1 MEKKFAAIRNDLL
14 NTSLLV
20 FAFSTFALAA
30 SSLYRIQSIG
40 WQPLFL
46 LHVLTIPLT
55 WGLYFFRNRLSFTTR
70 LTLYLG
76 GWGINALAAAL
87 QWGPWG
93 NWPITLTILP
103 ILTVLFYNRRWGFII
118 AVVVCLSILPIAFL
132 FIRSNMQINF
142 DPQAYLRH
150 PSAWLFLIL
159 NYLMVTLSLI
169 YPIGEMQKTLLAN
182 METLQQNSLALE
194 AGQNELFQ
202 TLEFLPVAIGCA
214 DTQGNILY
222 TNRAFHETFGYTIAE
237 IPTLDMWFQKAY
249 PTPTYRQST
258 LETWNA
264 DLATI
269 RDGGTASAR
278 LYRITTQAGQDLE
291 VEVDA
296 QIVGDRIIAAFNN
309 VTARRQVEQLVAQ
322 ERRLLRTVIDNLPDA
337 VYAKDTQRRK
347 ILANLADLTNIG
359 KPESEVLGKTD
370 DDVFPSES
378 AQRFRADDQIVLET
392 GQAIHNREELLINQQ
407 GEKRWLLT
415 TKLPLRDETGQ
426 ITGLVGIGRDVT
438 DQRQAETALRESAER
453 FRSIVENTD
462 AGYFF
467 IDKDGTL
474 RDINSAWLR
483 LYHFTWPEEVLGRHY
498 LKVQQVA
505 DIARAQ
511 EIFEGI
517 LRGDPHYQSGEFSRQ
532 CKDGAIGYHTFSA
545 RPVSRGDEVVGIEGF
560 LIDTT
565 EQKQTEAALRLSEQ
579 RFRALFEAMTE
590 GVAIHEILYDEA
602 GTPVDYRVID
612 INPAYTTHTGVTR
625 EDVIGIKASEL
636 YRISPPPYFDIYE
649 KAAMTGVPA
658 QFETYFAPLHRHFGI
673 SVFSPNKGQ
682 FATVFE
688 DITMRKHADVERERL
703 LTQIQE
709 SAQQL
714 RQIMDTV
721 PEGVLLLGVSGRI
734 VLTNP
739 VANTYLALL
748 AEYQSG
754 VFLKRLGDRPLVEL
768 LTAPTE
774 GLWHEITADAR
785 HFEAIARP
793 LEDAMEPSG
802 WVLVIRDVTQERE
815 VQRNMQ
821 RQERLAV
828 VGQLAAGIA
837 HDFNNILAGI
847 MLYSQMSLRM
857 PDLPPKLRERL
868 TVIEEQSHRASDLI
882 NQILD
887 FSRRAVL
894 DRRPLDLVPFVKEQV
909 KLWKHTL
916 PENIH
921 ITLTCAEDAY
931 IVNAD
936 LTRMQQMLI
945 NLVVN
950 ARDAMPDGG
959 DLRITLAQV
968 RVKNVSSAPLPE
980 MAVGE
985 WVRVSITDT
994 GSGIPDA
1001 VLARLF
1007 TPFFTTKA
1015 PGKGTG
1021 LGLAQVYGIVA
1032 AHEGRIDVKSAVN
1045 VGTTFDIYLPL
1056 LKLPETTRWLPDDSE
1071 LPLGNAETIL
1081 VVEDNATTRAAL
1093 VESLEL
1099 LHYRVLE
1106 ASDGAA
1112 ALEIF
1117 AQQQEDIALVLSDM
1131 VMPAM
1136 GGKALAQALHQRN
1149 PALPVIVV
1157 SGHPLDQENETLQLA
1172 GVTAWLQK
1180 PPGLE
1185 QLAETLARVL
1195 GRK

>member
-1 MEKKFAAIRNDLL
+1 MEKKVGAIRNDLL

-20 FAFSTFALAA
+20 FGLCTFAFAT
-30 SSLYRIQSIG
+30 SSLSRIQSTG

-46 LHVLTIPLT
+46 LHILTIPLT
-55 WGLYFFRNRLSFTTR
+55 WGLYLFRHKIPFMPRL
-70 LTLYLG
+70 LLYVG
-76 GWGINALAAAL
+76 GWSCAALAGAL
-87 QWGPWG
+87 QWGLLG
-93 NWPITLTILP
+93 TWPLALMIVPILITL
-103 ILTVLFYNRRWGFII
+103 FYSRRWGLI
-118 AVVVCLSILPIAFL
+118 VTLLVSLSILPIGFL
-132 FIRSNMQINF
+132 FSRGTLELDF
-142 DPQAYLRH
+142 DPRIYMEH
-150 PSAWLFLIL
+150 PSSWLFLIL
-159 NYLMVTLSLI
+159 NYLAVALSLV
-169 YPIGEMQKTLLAN
+169 YPIGKMQKTLLAN

-202 TLEFLPVAIGCA
+202 TLEFLPVAIGVA
-214 DTQGNILY
+214 DTQGNVLY
-222 TNRAFHETFGYTIAE
+222 TNRTFQETFGYAVADIT
-237 IPTLDMWFQKAY
+237 TLDLWFQKAY
-249 PTPTYRQST
+249 PDPAYRQSSREAWMT
-258 LETWNA
+258 HI
-264 DLATI
+264 ATM
-269 RDGGTASAR
+269 RAGGTLPDP
-278 LYRITTQAGQDLE
+278 LYRITTQAGQELE
-291 VEVDA
+291 VVVSVQLA
-296 QIVGDRIIAAFNN
+296 GDRIITAFNN
-309 VTARRQVEQLVAQ
+309 ITERRQVEQLVAQ

-337 VYAKDTQRRK
+337 IYAKDMQRRK
-347 ILANLADLTNIG
+347 ILANLNDLTNIG
-359 KPESEVLGKTD
+359 KPEAEVLGKTD
-370 DDVFPSES
+370 EDVYPPES
-378 AQRFRADDQIVLET
+378 AARFLKDDLFVLET
-392 GQAIHNREELLINQQ
+392 GQTLRAREELHVNQNGQ
-407 GEKRWLLT
+407 ERWLLT

-426 ITGLVGIGRDVT
+426 MIGMVGIGRDIT
-438 DQRQAETALRESAER
+438 EQRRAETALRESAER

-467 IDKDGTL
+467 LDKAGII
-474 RDINSAWLR
+474 RDVNPAWLK
-483 LYHFTWPEEVLGRHY
+483 LYRYTWPEEVLGRHY
-498 LKVQQVA
+498 AEVQQITDVEKADEIVA
-505 DIARAQ
+505 
-511 EIFEGI
+511 GI

-612 INPAYTTHTGVTR
+612 INPAYTTHTGITR
-625 EDVIGIKASEL
+625 QDVIGIKASEL

-649 KAAMTGVPA
+649 KAAMTGVPT

-673 SVFSPNKGQ
+673 SVFSPNNGQ

-688 DITMRKHADVERERL
+688 DITMRKRADAERERL
-703 LTQIQE
+703 MAQIQE

-714 RQIMDTV
+714 RQIMDAV

-734 VLTNP
+734 ILTNP
-739 VANTYLALL
+739 VANTYLAFL

-754 VFLKRLGDRPLVEL
+754 AILERLGDRPLAEL
-768 LTAPTE
+768 LTSPE
-774 GLWHEITADAR
+774 QGLWHAITADSR

-793 LEDAMEPSG
+793 LENEGEPSG
-802 WVLVIRDVTQERE
+802 WVLVLRDVTQERE
-815 VQRNMQ
+815 IQRNME

-909 KLWKHTL
+909 KLWEHTL

-959 DLRITLAQV
+959 DLRVTLAQV
-968 RVKNVSSAPLPE
+968 RVKNASSAPHPE

-1056 LKLPETTRWLPDDSE
+1056 LKLPETTRWLPDNSE

-1099 LHYRVLE
+1099 LHYHVLE

-1157 SGHPLDQENETLQLA
+1157 SGHPLDQESETLQLA

-1195 GRK
+1195 GRR